1 MIYRAEIDG
10 LRSLAIIPVLLY
22 HAYLTIS
29 GVRIFSGGYLGVDIF
44 FVISGY
50 LITKI
55 LIDEL
60 FDQEKI
66 SITQFYER
74 RIRRIIPN
82 LLLVLLFTLI
92 ASTFILSPGDLTGIA
107 LQALSAIFFVSNFYF
122 YTWGRVEYGQA
133 ESTEH
138 ALLHTWS
145 LAVEEQF
152 YLLFPIVLIV
162 LFFLH
167 KRSLFIYA
175 RYFIF
180 VIIVSYVLAII
191 LSDWKP
197 VFNFYLIFSRAWEL
211 LIGSMLVLIE
221 RLHPIKKNPSSL
233 IGTFGLLLIIIPM
246 LMMNSASSHPS
257 AITIIP
263 IIGTAIIIRYGASD
277 SIVQKVLANKLAVF
291 IGLISYSLY
300 LWHYPIFVLLETA
313 SANFLLKIS
322 SLVLAFILAMT
333 AYYVFE
339 NILRSKVRVSRK
351 KFYLTIAAL
360 LVANLIMIY
369 AIISSDGFKDRWEVD
384 GVGYDNNEYID
395 EWNDSVWPLI
405 STSDFPSN
413 NKKNILFIGNSVNA
427 DVYRAFVEG
436 DENKSYNL
444 RVIKEQIGCIRSHLD
459 EVIYRECPNFNS
471 PTRYHQNYLP
481 LMGNADVIVFG
492 TLWNHQT
499 EFDFSEIALVIPRL
513 QELQTKNVKII
524 LLSSPELP
532 IIEERYTTFSSFT
545 YFLFKNKRMPSQL
558 ELRKL
563 EENAFN
569 YHEGSIKNKKM
580 NKTLQ
585 QIAEKNNVSF
595 INRTIINCDMKS
607 RICPIAH
614 QSKPLFWD
622 YIHLTDEGV
631 QFFKQKV
638 FEVISKDL

>member
-10 LRSLAIIPVLLY
+10 LRSLAIIPVILY

-167 KRSLFIYA
+167 KRRLFIYA

-221 RLHPIKKNPSSL
+221 
-233 IGTFGLLLIIIPM
+233 
-246 LMMNSASSHPS
+246 
-257 AITIIP
+257 
-263 IIGTAIIIRYGASD
+263 
-277 SIVQKVLANKLAVF
+277 
-291 IGLISYSLY
+291 
-300 LWHYPIFVLLETA
+300 
-313 SANFLLKIS
+313 
-322 SLVLAFILAMT
+322 
-333 AYYVFE
+333 
-339 NILRSKVRVSRK
+339 
-351 KFYLTIAAL
+351 
-360 LVANLIMIY
+360 
-369 AIISSDGFKDRWEVD
+369 
-384 GVGYDNNEYID
+384 
-395 EWNDSVWPLI
+395 
-405 STSDFPSN
+405 
-413 NKKNILFIGNSVNA
+413 
-427 DVYRAFVEG
+427 
-436 DENKSYNL
+436 
-444 RVIKEQIGCIRSHLD
+444 GCI
-459 EVIYRECPNFNS
+459 
-471 PTRYHQNYLP
+471 Q
-481 LMGNADVIVFG
+481 
-492 TLWNHQT
+492 
-499 EFDFSEIALVIPRL
+499 
-513 QELQTKNVKII
+513 
-524 LLSSPELP
+524 
-532 IIEERYTTFSSFT
+532 
-545 YFLFKNKRMPSQL
+545 
-558 ELRKL
+558 
-563 EENAFN
+563 
-569 YHEGSIKNKKM
+569 
-580 NKTLQ
+580 
-585 QIAEKNNVSF
+585 
-595 INRTIINCDMKS
+595 
-607 RICPIAH
+607 
-614 QSKPLFWD
+614 
-622 YIHLTDEGV
+622 
-631 QFFKQKV
+631 
-638 FEVISKDL
+638 